1 MNIFLLLLI
10 GISLSMDAFSLA
22 LSLGT
27 FKVPHSKQLLFTGI
41 VGIFHFVMPLLGMLL
56 GNSVENLFKINN
68 DYLLSLIF
76 IFIIIEMIIDLRSKE
91 DKEYNLSFFNMII
104 YAFSVSL
111 DSFTVGIGVKNIT
124 SIPLLASL
132 IFCSISMLFTYSG
145 VWIGNFSYEKLGNI
159 SKLIGLVIMIIITLI
174 HIF

>member
-27 FKVPHSKQLLFTGI
+27 FKIPHSKQLLFTGI

-56 GNSVENLFKINN
+56 GNSVSNLFKINN

-111 DSFTVGIGVKNIT
+111 DSFTVGIGVRNIT

-132 IFCSISMLFTYSG
+132 IFCCVSMLFTYSG

-159 SKLIGLVIMIIITLI
+159 SKLIGLIIMIVITLI